1 MCCVRM
7 VCYTHSTFN
16 FEDVNG
22 NDGGR
27 YRCVASNECGTVRS
41 DIFTIYGKSQLLF
54 CYAHIYLAMNSS
66 TQNHYCSI

>member
-1 MCCVRM
+1 M

-41 DIFTIYGKSQLLF
+41 NIFTIYGKSQLVHVF
-54 CYAHIYLAMNSS
+54 FIMYISP
-66 TQNHYCSI
+66 